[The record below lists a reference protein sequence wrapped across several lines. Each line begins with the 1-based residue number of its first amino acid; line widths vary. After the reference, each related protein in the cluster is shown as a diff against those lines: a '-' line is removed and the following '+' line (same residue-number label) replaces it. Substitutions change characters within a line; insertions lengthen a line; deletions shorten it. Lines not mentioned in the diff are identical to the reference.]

1 MRFLQRRDIVGFL
14 AFQIGLFSAILLY
27 SVVEIWLFVV
37 ESIIFGEL
45 ARIAAIVIFI
55 ITSGIGTYIVYTSS
69 LLVEFGI
76 VIVIIACGRIAYRI
90 PLVNPAPDPVE
101 E

>member
-14 AFQIGLFSAILLY
+14 SFQIGLFSAILLY

-76 VIVIIACGRIAYRI
+76 VIGIIACGRIAYGI
-90 PLVNPAPDPVE
+90 LLSE
-101 E
+101 KWLL